1 MEDKHN
7 KVGEEEVIATPTLAK
22 FYEEQGNYTKA
33 VEVYE
38 RLVEKKPDEFYEKK
52 IAYLKN
58 LIKDEKVKKHTDI
71 NRFLL
76 DPEERKPFQISLEEN
91 AAEHNPEKNTI
102 EMLLHARGD
111 LSQYLQDRFSE
122 LTMEQFCTLLASAVG
137 KNRKLKDVKL
147 SDLVNALERI

>member
-1 MEDKHN
+1 MEDKKN
-7 KVGEEEVIATPTLAK
+7 KPGAEDMIHTPTLAK
-22 FYEEQGNYTKA
+22 FYEEQGNYKKA

-38 RLVEKKPDEFYEKK
+38 KLAEKKPDEFYEKK
-52 IAYLKN
+52 IKYLKT
-58 LIKDEKVKKHTDI
+58 LIKDEKSLKYAEI

-76 DPEERKPFQISLEEN
+76 DDEERRPFQLSSEAN
-91 AAEHNPEKNTI
+91 DKPAKNTI
-102 EMLLHARGD
+102 EMLLGARGE

-147 SDLVNALERI
+147 SDLLNALERI